1 MDLTAI
7 TTAIGLATTALGAT
21 EKAAMTAETVK
32 KLFSADKKPDNSE
45 VQSLLNTLAAQL
57 TAANMLNV
65 DLSEAIK
72 KISREL
78 KNQDDFENEKSRY
91 ELFQTSQNDIVYRFR
106 QDHTS
111 GQPDHFICPVCLNSD
126 RKFSFITGEGDYK
139 VCQKIRDHIFRF
151 KSSPP
156 PKVRTGRSNGW

>member
-21 EKAAMTAETVK
+21 EKAVLTAEAVK
-32 KLFSADKKPDNSE
+32 KLFSADKKPDNGE
-45 VQSLLNTLAAQL
+45 VQALLNTLAAQL

-72 KISREL
+72 TISREL
-78 KNQDDFENEKSRY
+78 KIQDDFENEKSRY
-91 ELFQTSQNDIVYRFR
+91 ELFQTGPNDIVYRVR
-106 QDHTS
+106 QDHTN

-126 RKFSFITGEGDYK
+126 RKFSFITGEGDFK
-139 VCQKIRDHIFRF
+139 VCQKIREHVFRF
-151 KSSPP
+151 KTSPP
-156 PKVRTGRSNGW
+156 PRVRTGRSSGW